1 MPLWNGDKAIFK
13 MFLQWTKMHRI
24 QLMLSLVN
32 FANRE
37 LNLLAKLPFRWL
49 KSSNNLSL
57 ISAGFKSLR
66 GSSRSPRAGMVTSLH
81 IMVRAAPCPP
91 GVTASPPV
99 PPTPGAST
107 PPTPSCRCQSPCPAP
122 WWCSPMVRGASTG
135 ARTTSTSTTTPS
147 AGVRGHRPCTPG
159 ACGIHLTGAP
169 GRWRATRRPR
179 SRCTRPGL
187 FITPEART
195 RTTRPRYSLGMEA
208 GEAGAECQ
216 PLSVISL
223 WFVKLSQK
231 IVITLPQWPAS
242 LGMF

>member
-13 MFLQWTKMHRI
+13 MFLQWAKMHRI

-32 FANRE
+32 FANRG

-57 ISAGFKSLR
+57 ISAGFRSPR
-66 GSSRSPRAGMVTSLH
+66 GSSLSPRAGRVTSHH
-81 IMVRAAPCPP
+81 IMARAAPCPRP

-122 WWCSPMVRGASTG
+122 WWCSPMVRGASTA

-147 AGVRGHRPCTPG
+147 AEGRGHRCTPG
-159 ACGIHLTGAP
+159 ACGTHLTAAP
-169 GRWRATRRPR
+169 GPWRGTPRLR
-179 SRCTRPGL
+179 SRCTRPGW

-195 RTTRPRYSLGMEA
+195 SLTTRPRYSLGT
-208 GEAGAECQ
+208 EAGAGCQ